1 MNVLSRSGAVGFE
14 GISAGAGSRAAAIL
28 TDGLGGV
35 DFELSLGGA
44 SPFGSEAVSFNAPVA
59 ESVDLVGIVE
69 SPATR
74 NLATRPNVPVRRRS
88 SLQNQSIGFPPR
100 SQNVAPSMGAL
111 LARGTQ
117 RGSAAAPSGAHPT
130 LNQIWPPS
138 ARGRRLRVRVRVI
151 AKRFYPLCPLFA
163 SSAMYP
169 PLASHA

>member
-1 MNVLSRSGAVGFE
+1 MLSRSGAVGFE

-44 SPFGSEAVSFNAPVA
+44 SPFGSEAVSFDAPVA

-100 SQNVAPSMGAL
+100 SQNVAPTATASLEGLGPFHIPRISGDRFAVL
-111 LARGTQ
+111 L
-117 RGSAAAPSGAHPT
+117 GSVPRTKVEDASGP
-130 LNQIWPPS
+130 NCK
-138 ARGRRLRVRVRVI
+138 LRCDSQ
-151 AKRFYPLCPLFA
+151 AKFELIKG
-163 SSAMYP
+163 
-169 PLASHA
+169 

>member
-1 MNVLSRSGAVGFE
+1 MLSRSGAVGFE

-44 SPFGSEAVSFNAPVA
+44 SPFGSEAVSFDAPVA

-100 SQNVAPSMGAL
+100 SQNVAPTATASLEGLGPFHIPRISGDRFAVL
-111 LARGTQ
+111 L
-117 RGSAAAPSGAHPT
+117 GSVPRTKVEDASGPNCKLRYDSQAKFE
-130 LNQIWPPS
+130 LNLEKS
-138 ARGRRLRVRVRVI
+138 R
-151 AKRFYPLCPLFA
+151 
-163 SSAMYP
+163 
-169 PLASHA
+169 